1 MSLRKRCSRDEQLPD
16 GTTNPLHCPT
26 SPRCDHH
33 WHYDFRVN
41 GRRHR
46 ASTETDDKHKARDIE
61 AKERARILDG
71 RHGIR
76 RQPDIAFRTF
86 AKEYMTTHAI
96 PNKRASTVA
105 RDWELLKVLDRFVG
119 GVLLHEITSFTV
131 EQFKAK
137 RLAEGVRPNTVN
149 RELML
154 LKGILSKA
162 VEWKRLVV
170 SPAAGIKPIRGT
182 GNRTRIL
189 TVDEQ
194 TALLAAYDTDRRRPV
209 RPIIELLLIT
219 GARLG
224 EVLGLRWEDVQG
236 GYIRFV
242 DTKNGRPRRLPIT
255 PAIAAVLAS
264 VPRRHDELVFVSHRT
279 GEHYARILTGFKAA
293 LKTAGIDTKD
303 VVMHTLRHT
312 ALSRMMDAGLD
323 VRTIMEVSGH
333 SSMAMLERYTH
344 PTEQRKAEALGTY
357 GMVTTRSQ
365 QPADSANSLR
375 NPPSDVRTTAA

>member
-1 MSLRKRCSRDEQLPD
+1 
-16 GTTNPLHCPT
+16 LHCAA
-26 SPRCDHH
+26 SPRCDHY

-46 ASTETDDKHKARDIE
+46 ASTETADKHKARDIE
-61 AKERARILDG
+61 AKERSRILDG

-76 RQPDIAFRTF
+76 RQPDITF
-86 AKEYMTTHAI
+86 KEFAREYMRTHAI
-96 PNKRASTVA
+96 PNKKASTRK
-105 RDWELLKVLDRFVG
+105 RDTEMLDR
-119 GVLLHEITSFTV
+119 VLLPTFGDQLLRDITAFGI
-131 EQFKAK
+131 EQLKAK
-137 RLAEGVRPNTVN
+137 RLLTCRPGTVN

-154 LKGILSKA
+154 LKGILTKA

-170 SPAAGIKPIRGT
+170 SPAAGVRPIKST

-189 TVDEQ
+189 TREEQ
-194 TALLAAYDTDRRRPV
+194 KALLAAYDTDRRRPV

-224 EVLGLRWEDVQG
+224 EVLGLHWPDVQG
-236 GYIRFV
+236 GYLQFV

-255 PAIAAVLAS
+255 PAIADVLAR
-264 VPRRHDELVFVSHRT
+264 VPHRHDELVFVSHRT
-279 GEHYARILTGFKAA
+279 GEQYARILTGFKAA
-293 LKTAGIDTKD
+293 LKAAGITTKD
-303 VVMHTLRHT
+303 VVIHTLRHT

-323 VRTIMEVSGH
+323 VRTIMEISGH

-357 GMVTTRSQ
+357 GLVTTRSQ
-365 QPADSANSLR
+365 PPAESSDSLAKH
-375 NPPSDVRTTAA
+375 PPDVRITAA

>member
-1 MSLRKRCSRDEQLPD
+1 MSLRKRCSRDVYLDDDTP
-16 GTTNPLHCPT
+16 NPLHCAT
-26 SPRCDHH
+26 SPRCDHY

-46 ASTETDDKHKARDIE
+46 ASTETADKHKARDIE

-76 RQPDIAFRTF
+76 RQPDITFRAF
-86 AKEYMTTHAI
+86 AKEYMQTHAI

-105 RDWELLKVLDRFVG
+105 RDWELLKRLDRFVG
-119 GVLLHEITSFTV
+119 ASMLHEITSFTV

-137 RLAEGVRPNTVN
+137 RLAEGVKPNTVN

-154 LKGILSKA
+154 MKGILSKA
-162 VEWKRLVV
+162 VEWKRLIV
-170 SPAAGIKPIRGT
+170 SPAAGSKPIRAAGQ
-182 GNRTRIL
+182 RTRIL
-189 TVDEQ
+189 TADEQ
-194 TALLAAYDTDRRRPV
+194 TALLAAYDTERRRPV

-236 GYIRFV
+236 GYLRFV

-255 PAIAAVLAS
+255 PTIATLLAS
-264 VPRRHDELVFVSHRT
+264 VPRRDPLLVFVSNRS
-279 GEHYARILTGFKAA
+279 GEQYTRILTGFKAA
-293 LKTAGIDTKD
+293 LKTAGIDPGD
-303 VVMHTLRHT
+303 VVLHTLRHT

-333 SSMAMLERYTH
+333 SSLAMLERYTH

-357 GMVTTRSQ
+357 GTVTTRSQ
-365 QPADSANSLR
+365 SSAASSESSIEPASKA
-375 NPPSDVRTTAA
+375 V